1 MFPALDLIFG
11 CPYNTYKHILRV
23 CGSIRRREAL
33 RLRLLKKI
41 GERQEKMTRIE
52 ELALA
57 IEEGKLKPVVL
68 LIQEALREGESPN
81 RILNEGMI
89 EALGNVGEK
98 YRRGEIFVPE
108 MLLSARAVK
117 KGVEVL
123 KPYLIS
129 EHTAA
134 LGKVIIGTV
143 AGDLHD
149 IGKNLVGMMLENAG
163 FEVVDLGIDV
173 SAQKFIDSVLKHPDA
188 VLVAMSA
195 LLTTTLPAM
204 RETVHALNGQN
215 FRERIRIM
223 VGGAPV
229 TEDFAKEIGADGYS
243 QNAAEAVVLA
253 KRLIGE

>member
-1 MFPALDLIFG
+1 
-11 CPYNTYKHILRV
+11 
-23 CGSIRRREAL
+23 
-33 RLRLLKKI
+33 
-41 GERQEKMTRIE
+41 MTRIE

-68 LIQEALREGESPN
+68 LIKEALQEGEAPDK
-81 RILNEGMI
+81 ILNEGMI
-89 EALGNVGEK
+89 DALGNVGEK
-98 YRRGEIFVPE
+98 YRRGDIFVPE

-129 EHTAA
+129 EQTKT
-134 LGKVIIGTV
+134 LGTVIIGTV

-149 IGKNLVGMMLENAG
+149 IGKKLVSMMLENAG
-163 FEVVDLGIDV
+163 FQVVDLGIDV
-173 SAQKFIDSVLKHPDA
+173 STRKFIDSIMKHPDA
-188 VLVAMSA
+188 SLVAMSA
-195 LLTTTLPAM
+195 LLTTTLSAM

-215 FRERIRIM
+215 FRERIHIM

-253 KRLIGE
+253 KRLLGERH

>member
-1 MFPALDLIFG
+1 M
-11 CPYNTYKHILRV
+11 
-23 CGSIRRREAL
+23 
-33 RLRLLKKI
+33 
-41 GERQEKMTRIE
+41 MTKIE

-57 IEEGKLKPVVL
+57 IEKGKLKPVVL
-68 LIQEALREGESPN
+68 LIKEALEEGEAPDK
-81 RILNEGMI
+81 ILNEGMI
-89 EALGNVGEK
+89 DALGNVGEK
-98 YRRGEIFVPE
+98 YRRGDIFVPE

-129 EHTAA
+129 EQTKT
-134 LGKVIIGTV
+134 LGTVIIGTV

-149 IGKNLVGMMLENAG
+149 IGKNLVSMMLENAG
-163 FEVVDLGIDV
+163 FQVVDLGIDV
-173 SAQKFIDSVLKHPDA
+173 STQKFIDSIMKHPDA
-188 VLVAMSA
+188 SLIAMSA
-195 LLTTTLPAM
+195 LLTTTLSAM

-253 KRLIGE
+253 KRLLEEGH

>member
-1 MFPALDLIFG
+1 
-11 CPYNTYKHILRV
+11 
-23 CGSIRRREAL
+23 
-33 RLRLLKKI
+33 
-41 GERQEKMTRIE
+41 MTRIE

-68 LIQEALREGESPN
+68 LIKEALQEVEAPDK
-81 RILNEGMI
+81 ILNEGMI
-89 EALGNVGEK
+89 DALGNVGEK
-98 YRRGEIFVPE
+98 YRRGDIFVPE

-129 EHTAA
+129 EQTKT
-134 LGKVIIGTV
+134 LGTVIIGTV

-149 IGKNLVGMMLENAG
+149 IGKNLVSMMLENAG
-163 FEVVDLGIDV
+163 FQVVDLGIDV
-173 SAQKFIDSVLKHPDA
+173 STRKFIDSIMKHPDA
-188 VLVAMSA
+188 SLVAMSA
-195 LLTTTLPAM
+195 LLTTTLSAM

-215 FRERIRIM
+215 FRERIHIM

-253 KRLIGE
+253 KRLLGERH

>member
-1 MFPALDLIFG
+1 
-11 CPYNTYKHILRV
+11 
-23 CGSIRRREAL
+23 
-33 RLRLLKKI
+33 
-41 GERQEKMTRIE
+41 MTRIE

-68 LIQEALREGESPN
+68 LIKEALQEGEAPD

-89 EALGNVGEK
+89 DALGNVGEK
-98 YRRGEIFVPE
+98 YRRGDIFVPE

-129 EHTAA
+129 EQTKI
-134 LGKVIIGTV
+134 LGTVIIGTV

-149 IGKNLVGMMLENAG
+149 IGKNLVSMMLENAG
-163 FEVVDLGIDV
+163 FQVIDLGIDV
-173 SAQKFIDSVLKHPDA
+173 STRKFIDSIMKHPD
-188 VLVAMSA
+188 VSLVAMSA
-195 LLTTTLPAM
+195 LLTTTLSAM

-215 FRERIRIM
+215 FRERIHIM

-253 KRLIGE
+253 KRLLGERH

>member
-1 MFPALDLIFG
+1 
-11 CPYNTYKHILRV
+11 
-23 CGSIRRREAL
+23 
-33 RLRLLKKI
+33 
-41 GERQEKMTRIE
+41 MTRIE

-68 LIQEALREGESPN
+68 LIKEALQEGEAPDK
-81 RILNEGMI
+81 ILNEGMI
-89 EALGNVGEK
+89 DALGNVGEK
-98 YRRGEIFVPE
+98 YRRGDIFVPE

-129 EHTAA
+129 EQTKT
-134 LGKVIIGTV
+134 LGTVIIGTV

-149 IGKNLVGMMLENAG
+149 IGKNLVSMMLENAG
-163 FEVVDLGIDV
+163 FQVVVLGIVV
-173 SAQKFIDSVLKHPDA
+173 SIMKHPDA
-188 VLVAMSA
+188 SLVAMSA
-195 LLTTTLPAM
+195 LLTTTLSAM

-215 FRERIRIM
+215 FRERIHIM

-253 KRLIGE
+253 KRLLGERH

>member
-1 MFPALDLIFG
+1 
-11 CPYNTYKHILRV
+11 
-23 CGSIRRREAL
+23 
-33 RLRLLKKI
+33 
-41 GERQEKMTRIE
+41 MTRIE

-68 LIQEALREGESPN
+68 LIKEALQEREAPDK
-81 RILNEGMI
+81 ILNEGMI
-89 EALGNVGEK
+89 DALGNVGEK
-98 YRRGEIFVPE
+98 YRRGDIFVPE

-129 EHTAA
+129 EQTKT
-134 LGKVIIGTV
+134 LGTVIIGTV

-149 IGKNLVGMMLENAG
+149 IGKNLVSMMLENAG
-163 FEVVDLGIDV
+163 FQVVDLGIDV
-173 SAQKFIDSVLKHPDA
+173 STRKFIDSIMKHPDA
-188 VLVAMSA
+188 SLVAMSA
-195 LLTTTLPAM
+195 LLTTTLSAM

-215 FRERIRIM
+215 FRERIHIM

-253 KRLIGE
+253 KRLLGERH

>member
-1 MFPALDLIFG
+1 
-11 CPYNTYKHILRV
+11 
-23 CGSIRRREAL
+23 
-33 RLRLLKKI
+33 
-41 GERQEKMTRIE
+41 MTRIE

-57 IEEGKLKPVVL
+57 LEEGKLKPVVL
-68 LIQEALREGESPN
+68 LIKEALQEGEAPDK
-81 RILNEGMI
+81 ILNEGMI
-89 EALGNVGEK
+89 DALGNVGEK
-98 YRRGEIFVPE
+98 YRRGDIFVPE

-129 EHTAA
+129 EQTKT
-134 LGKVIIGTV
+134 LGTVIIGTV

-149 IGKNLVGMMLENAG
+149 IGKNLVSMMLENAG
-163 FEVVDLGIDV
+163 FQVVDLGIDV
-173 SAQKFIDSVLKHPDA
+173 STRKFIDSIMKHPDA
-188 VLVAMSA
+188 SLVAMSA
-195 LLTTTLPAM
+195 LLTTTLSAM

-215 FRERIRIM
+215 FRERIHIM

-253 KRLIGE
+253 KRLLGERH